1 MSSTHDPSEYIKGLL
16 QILASDKKQIGFL
29 FGAGTS
35 LSNAHIDITIPVI
48 SQLTDQIVSH
58 FDDNL
63 VYKNALSEIKTE
75 LGEKQFTIEQIL
87 SNLESKKL
95 LVSLGKLNGLTK
107 AELEELIQQIKDKIH
122 DSVSIH
128 KKFLED
134 KTKSIIDTVHYK
146 FAQWIGR
153 VSRKNPI
160 EIFTT
165 NYDFLFE
172 LGLEEAQVPFYDG
185 FSGSFEPFFCPET
198 VDDIQVY
205 PKLTKLWKLHGSLG
219 WDYNEAKG
227 RVIKK
232 GHSEGKLLIY
242 PSHLKYHDSRKQ
254 PYVSLI
260 DRLYSFLQRPDSI
273 LITCGYSFGDEHIN
287 ERIIS
292 SLRRSDCSHVFG
304 FLFDK
309 NSSGRASLTD
319 KDNELRKLAENC
331 SRVSAYGMRSAVI
344 GCKYGE
350 WKLKNEP
357 SKEDTPQV
365 NTYFDEDFS
374 VKAEVGTEGK
384 GDEIWSGTG
393 VFLLSDFSKL
403 IIFLENMMTSTSID
417 GEIK

>member
-1 MSSTHDPSEYIKGLL
+1 MSITHDPSEYIKGLL
-16 QILASDKKQIGFL
+16 QILASDKKRIGFL

-35 LSNAHIDITIPVI
+35 LSNSHIGVTVPAIA
-48 SQLTDQIVSH
+48 QLTDQIVKK
-58 FDDNL
+58 FDDNP
-63 VYKNALSEIKTE
+63 VYKEALSEIKSE
-75 LGEKQFTIEQIL
+75 LGENRFTIEQIL

-95 LVSLGKLNGLTK
+95 LVSSGKLNGLTK
-107 AELEELIQQIKDKIH
+107 AQFEKLIQQIKDKIL
-122 DSVSIH
+122 DNVSIH
-128 KKFLED
+128 KAFFGD
-134 KTKSIIDTVHYK
+134 NPKSITDTAHYK

-185 FSGSFEPFFCPET
+185 FAGSFEPFFCPET
-198 VDDIQVY
+198 VDDTQAY

-219 WDYNEAKG
+219 WDYNETKG

-232 GHSEGKLLIY
+232 HHSEGKLLIY

-260 DRLYSFLQRPDSI
+260 DRLYSFLQQPDSI

-292 SLRRSDCSHVFG
+292 SLRRSDCSHVFSL
-304 FLFDK
+304 LFDK
-309 NSSGRASLTD
+309 GSSGIASLAD
-319 KDNELRKLAENC
+319 KDNELRKLAESC
-331 SRVSAYGMRSAVI
+331 SRISAYGTRSAVI

-350 WKLKNEP
+350 WKLKSEP

-365 NTYFDEDFS
+365 NTYFDEDF
-374 VKAEVGTEGK
+374 VVTAEVGAKGK
-384 GDEIWSGTG
+384 GDEPWTGTG
-393 VFLLSDFSKL
+393 AFILPDFFKLVVFLES
-403 IIFLENMMTSTSID
+403 MMASSSAD
-417 GEIK
+417 GR